1 MRNEEGEP
9 PERRYVRGHEHVHD
23 PRASACRLAVD
34 LHEPRVSMNAPVDS
48 DVEHPGERHV
58 GNVPAAPR
66 DQPRVLA
73 AAHVRPEEPLA
84 HELSASRPAENL

>member
-1 MRNEEGEP
+1 
-9 PERRYVRGHEHVHD
+9 
-23 PRASACRLAVD
+23 
-34 LHEPRVSMNAPVDS
+34 MNAPVDS

-58 GNVPAAPR
+58 GDVPAAPR

-84 HELSASRPAENL
+84 HEVRASARCLRPIALDGLGIA